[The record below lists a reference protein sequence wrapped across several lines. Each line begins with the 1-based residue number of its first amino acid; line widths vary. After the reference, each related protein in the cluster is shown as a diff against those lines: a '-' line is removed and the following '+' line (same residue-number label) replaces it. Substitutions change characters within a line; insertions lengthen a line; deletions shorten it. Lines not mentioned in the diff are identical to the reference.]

1 MKNKESGLYSVLFQ
15 AKDTKAVD
23 LAFKKAIERYEKKEN
38 KSDSTREVLNKF
50 KERVK
55 NAVVKDKVNEKHLLK
70 IDL

>member
-55 NAVVKDKVNEKHLLK
+55 NAVVKDKVKEKHLLK